1 MLVVLYNLNFDEIG
15 CQSLFPGFCPF
26 APYVFVA
33 HTLDIVSGYGPG
45 DIVCNS
51 LRHWEDR
58 VEICVELFHLFEFEL
73 PMVLRVK

>member
-51 LRHWEDR
+51 LRH
-58 VEICVELFHLFEFEL
+58 
-73 PMVLRVK
+73 